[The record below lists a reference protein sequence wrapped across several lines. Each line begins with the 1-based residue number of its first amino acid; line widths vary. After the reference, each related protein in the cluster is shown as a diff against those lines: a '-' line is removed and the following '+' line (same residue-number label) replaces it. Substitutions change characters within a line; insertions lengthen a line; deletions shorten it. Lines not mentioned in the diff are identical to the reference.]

1 MAHPPTDHAAPLAE
15 QVVAPAADQ
24 GFFEAAW
31 AILGSGTSALAGWLA
46 EHGWGVIGLGIMA
59 IVVTFLATELFK
71 AVLDVARSE
80 NRKKPIEMADD
91 MHRLIVRVASFA
103 NGVWVA
109 SAFGFGDQVGAAIGI
124 PFDWFS
130 AGVVGGLMN
139 SGASAGAFYFW
150 KWSWGPSDGAKRF
163 RAVLRIKSSKF
174 LRVSEEEIDA
184 AATQKQSP
192 AQMAELRKTL
202 AEDDSDD

>member
-1 MAHPPTDHAAPLAE
+1 MAHPPTEAAQA
-15 QVVAPAADQ
+15 VAPAAEQ
-24 GFFEAAW
+24 GFFDAIW
-31 AILGSGTSALAGWLA
+31 TILGSGTSALAGWLVA
-46 EHGWGVIGLGIMA
+46 HGWGVIGLGIMA
-59 IVVTFLATELFK
+59 IFVTFLATEFFK
-71 AVLDVARSE
+71 AILDVARSE

-109 SAFGFGDQVGAAIGI
+109 SAFGFGTQVGAAIGI

-130 AGVVGGLMN
+130 AGVIGGLMN
-139 SGASAGAFYFW
+139 SGASAGTFHFW

-184 AATQKQSP
+184 AATEKQSP
-192 AQMAELRKTL
+192 TQMAELREALKDQ
-202 AEDDSDD
+202 EDE

>member
-1 MAHPPTDHAAPLAE
+1 ME
-15 QVVAPAADQ
+15 KRV
-24 GFFEAAW
+24 GF
-31 AILGSGTSALAGWLA
+31 
-46 EHGWGVIGLGIMA
+46 IGLGIMA

-163 RAVLRIKSSKF
+163 RAVLRYKSSKF
-174 LRVSEEEIDA
+174 RRAPDVGVRSA
-184 AATQKQSP
+184 PTQKPSP
-192 AQMAELRKTL
+192 APSA
-202 AEDDSDD
+202 